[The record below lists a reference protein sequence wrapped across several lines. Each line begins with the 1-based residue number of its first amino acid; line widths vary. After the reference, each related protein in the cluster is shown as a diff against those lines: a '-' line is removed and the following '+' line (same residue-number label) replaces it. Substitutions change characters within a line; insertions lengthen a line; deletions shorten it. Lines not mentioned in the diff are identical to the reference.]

1 MEVQQKFNHIRF
13 IVVKTTEN
21 FSIVWRTA
29 DIVSTNAAIA
39 QEVIFWW

>member
-1 MEVQQKFNHIRF
+1 MEVQQKFNYIHF
-13 IVVKTTEN
+13 IVVRTSEN

-39 QEVIFWW
+39 QEVIFLW